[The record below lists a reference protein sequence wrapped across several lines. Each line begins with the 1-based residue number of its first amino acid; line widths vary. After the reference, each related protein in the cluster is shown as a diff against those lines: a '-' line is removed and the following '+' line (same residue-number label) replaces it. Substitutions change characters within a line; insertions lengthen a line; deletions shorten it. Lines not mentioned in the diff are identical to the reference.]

1 MEWFLT
7 WSKWP
12 LYKWNVVIR
21 STSRKLN
28 HIRIQLL
35 AARLFLFTMIKL
47 NFLESMDFP
56 NTTLIMVKYIVLELN
71 FFFTFY
77 LIVGMHILK
86 KI

>member
-1 MEWFLT
+1 
-7 WSKWP
+7 
-12 LYKWNVVIR
+12 
-21 STSRKLN
+21 
-28 HIRIQLL
+28 
-35 AARLFLFTMIKL
+35 MIKL

-56 NTTLIMVKYIVLELN
+56 NTTLIMVKYIVLELH